1 MYDKKSSIILGIF
14 FWHNY
19 LAAAPRPR
27 DHFLLPRPGWLH
39 MTSCTCLPV
48 SALLPKLSKI
58 DGTSV
63 SDMHASMFL
72 IVAGRLFA
80 PPWSLSV
87 HEVEDGEAMQVAAE
101 KIGNF

>member
-1 MYDKKSSIILGIF
+1 MSLPCTFSPFIHSFPLMSSL
-14 FWHNY
+14 
-19 LAAAPRPR
+19 
-27 DHFLLPRPGWLH
+27 
-39 MTSCTCLPV
+39 

-63 SDMHASMFL
+63 SDMQASMFL

-87 HEVEDGEAMQVAAE
+87 HDVEDGEAMQVAAE
-101 KIGNF
+101 KIGDF